1 MDVLAQLRSA
11 LADRYTIE
19 REIGAGGM
27 ATVYLARDPR
37 HDRHVALKLLK
48 PELGAVLG
56 VERFLAEIKVTANL
70 QHPNLLPLFDSG
82 EANGLLFYV
91 MPFVEGESLRARLD
105 REKQLPVDEAVRIA
119 VACANAL
126 DYAHGHGVIHRD
138 LKPEN
143 ILLQHGQPVVA
154 DFGIALAVSNAGG
167 NRITQTGLSLGTPQ
181 YMSPE
186 QATGDR
192 VIDGRSDIYSLA
204 ALTYEM
210 LTGEP
215 PHIGHTAQAVIAR
228 VLTDKPRPIRSTRSA
243 VPEHVEA
250 ALERALEKL
259 PADRFST
266 AREFGDALQGKG
278 ALASG
283 SRAAT
288 GASGRAPRGWR
299 ARLSDPVVLALAAV
313 AAGSLGTAGMLWK
326 GRAPDVAGAERVIRF
341 AVTAP
346 EGVTLRQDLAPW
358 PVTLSSDG
366 SRVVFGAVANL
377 EPALWLLRTDELLP
391 QMIPGTEG
399 STQQPLLSPDGETLL
414 FEPGGK
420 EAKVRLDGSSK
431 PVIIAGDGNANG
443 VDWISADDI
452 VYGSSGTMHGLS
464 IVSATGGE
472 RKPLTSVDTSTG
484 VADHLWP
491 IVAPDANTIA
501 LSLWKGSLPAGEL
514 ALTTVKSGTI
524 TPLGVPGIRPL
535 VFLDGYLVYL
545 QHDGAVMAIKINFG
559 GRKVVGRPIQVH
571 DRVRVETANNGNSS
585 IFISRGGALAVSD
598 VAEQAKLAWAG
609 KSGAHL
615 PIAPES
621 KPFMEPRIS
630 PDGARIAVINSDA
643 GTSDIWIFDLR
654 QKTLSRLTSVGSVS
668 SAVWADSTHIVY
680 AASGKTARI
689 AAWRLNITGA
699 QTPELLFEIPA
710 LATAVEL
717 SRDGR
722 TVYFQGLIDGMWRLA
737 SAPVG
742 STAPPRTLVGVG
754 SSTMAGRLSRDGR
767 LLSYASAQTGRME
780 VYLHSLTDSV
790 TIQVSA
796 GGGRESAWS
805 ADGKTVFYQAG
816 RRIVAARLRMSPRL
830 SVVSRDTVF
839 SLDGAATNSPGFGAN
854 WDVGPDGRLL
864 VLQTTQ
870 AAKHFV
876 VSPNWIVEFR
886 ERIRA
891 ATAARD

>member
-1 MDVLAQLRSA
+1 MDILAQLRTA
-11 LADRYTIE
+11 LADRYEIE

-82 EANGLLFYV
+82 EAGGLLFYV
-91 MPFVEGESLRARLD
+91 MPFIEGESLRARLD

-192 VIDGRSDIYSLA
+192 VIDGRSDVYSLA

-228 VLTDKPRPIRSTRSA
+228 VLTDKPRPIRATRSA

-259 PADRFST
+259 PADRFSS
-266 AREFGDALQGKG
+266 AREFGEMLQGKG

-283 SRAAT
+283 SRAAA
-288 GASGRAPRGWR
+288 GASGRSSERGWR
-299 ARLSDPVVLALAAV
+299 ARRRDPVVLALSAVMAV
-313 AAGSLGTAGMLWK
+313 ALGAVGMLWP
-326 GRAPDVAGAERVIRF
+326 GGEQQAAGATSAIRF

-346 EGVTLRQDLAPW
+346 EGATLRQDMAPW
-358 PVTLSSDG
+358 PVTISDDG
-366 SRVVFGAVANL
+366 SRVVFGAVANQ
-377 EPALWLLRTDELLP
+377 EISLWLLRTHELLP
-391 QMIPGTEG
+391 RPIPGTEG
-399 STQQPLLSPDGETLL
+399 NTQQPLLSPDGESLL
-414 FEPGGK
+414 FETGGK
-420 EAKVRLDGSSK
+420 EAKVRLDGGK
-431 PVIIAGDGNANG
+431 PVIIASNGNANG
-443 VDWISADDI
+443 VDWISGDDI
-452 VYGSSGTMHGLS
+452 VYGASGTMHGLS

-472 RKPLTSVDTSTG
+472 RRPLTSVDSAAG
-484 VADHLWP
+484 VTDHLWP

-501 LSLWKGSLPAGEL
+501 LALWKGSLPAGEL
-514 ALTTVKSGTI
+514 ALTTVKSGAI
-524 TPLGVPGIRPL
+524 SPLGIPGVRPL
-535 VFLDGYLVYL
+535 VFLDGYLVYV
-545 QHDGAVMAIKINFG
+545 QHDGAVMAIKVDFG
-559 GRKVVGRPIQVH
+559 GRKSVGRPIQVH

-585 IFISRGGALAVSD
+585 IFISRGGALVVSEGGEM
-598 VAEQAKLAWAG
+598 ARLAWAA

-615 PIAPES
+615 PISPES

-643 GTSDIWIFDLR
+643 GSSDIWIYDIR
-654 QKTLSRLTSVGSVS
+654 QQTLSRLTSVGSVS
-668 SAVWADSTHIVY
+668 SVVWADPSHLVY
-680 AASGKTARI
+680 AAAGKTARI

-699 QTPELLFEIPA
+699 QPPDMLYEIPA
-710 LATAVEL
+710 LAAAVEL
-717 SRDGR
+717 SPDGR
-722 TVYFQGLIDGMWRLA
+722 TVYYQGLIDGLWRIA
-737 SAPVG
+737 SAQVG
-742 STAPPRTLVGVG
+742 SNAPPRTLTGIG
-754 SSTMAGRLSRDGR
+754 TSTTAGRLSRDGKW
-767 LLSYASAQTGRME
+767 LSYSTAQTGRAE
-780 VYLHSLTDSV
+780 VYALSLSDSV

-796 GGGRESAWS
+796 GGGRESVWS
-805 ADGKTVFYQAG
+805 ADGKTLFYQAG
-816 RRIVAARLRMSPRL
+816 NRIVAARLATSPRL
-830 SVVSRDTVF
+830 SVISRDTVF
-839 SLDGAATNSPGFGAN
+839 SLEGAATISPGFGSS
-854 WDVGPDGRLL
+854 WDIGPDGRLL
-864 VLQTTQ
+864 VLQTTR

-886 ERIRA
+886 ERVRA
-891 ATAARD
+891 ATRK